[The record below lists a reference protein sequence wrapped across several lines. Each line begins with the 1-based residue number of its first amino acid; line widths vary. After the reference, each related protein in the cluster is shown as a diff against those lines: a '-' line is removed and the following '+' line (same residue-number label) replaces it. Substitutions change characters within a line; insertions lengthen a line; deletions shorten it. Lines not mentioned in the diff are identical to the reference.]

1 MYMYNLVSKV
11 FAEKLL
17 PLSKSCQAMHIVNNH
32 YKNLPLILHK
42 VSGLIH
48 VIVRLGIEAYKICMY
63 SNEMFIQMSS
73 CFKQLITI
81 FYLPC
86 TILWRT
92 LYPKPT
98 IFYEVYVR
106 WLAWPHHAVNI
117 MLMLI
122 SLHNTS
128 QTGALSCWN
137 IDESLGKWRSITGHS
152 WLSSISI
159 YCTAFIYSSSLHKV
173 PEPCQVIYLVL

>member
-1 MYMYNLVSKV
+1 MYNLVSKV
-11 FAEKLL
+11 FAEKWL
-17 PLSKSCQAMHIVNNH
+17 PLSKGCQASDKTMHIVNNH
-32 YKNLPLILHK
+32 YKNLPLILNK

-48 VIVRLGIEAYKICMY
+48 VIIRLDIEAYTLCMY

-81 FYLPC
+81 CDLPC

-117 MLMLI
+117 ILMLI

-137 IDESLGKWRSITGHS
+137 MDE
-152 WLSSISI
+152 
-159 YCTAFIYSSSLHKV
+159 
-173 PEPCQVIYLVL
+173 